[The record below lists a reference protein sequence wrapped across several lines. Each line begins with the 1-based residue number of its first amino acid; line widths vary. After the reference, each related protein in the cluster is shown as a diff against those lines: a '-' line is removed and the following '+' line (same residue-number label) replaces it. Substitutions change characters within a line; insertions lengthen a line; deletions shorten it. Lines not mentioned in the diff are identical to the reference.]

1 MNLTIDQITDSMIEK
16 LRDEA
21 GAAGDI
27 EQIKICERALRGSKR
42 ARRECLRV
50 INAARAMVP
59 WWKIASRAGVDYGV
73 YAGETAEEAFMA
85 MVRDAG
91 GQYGDVQTGT
101 ASDWVITRAA

>member
-1 MNLTIDQITDSMIEK
+1 MNLTIDQITDAMIET
-16 LRDEA
+16 LRDES
-21 GAAGDI
+21 GACGDL
-27 EQIKICERALRGSKR
+27 EQVKICERALRGSKR
-42 ARRECLRV
+42 ARRECLKV

-59 WWKIASRAGVDYGV
+59 CWRIVSRAGIEYGI

>member
-1 MNLTIDQITDSMIEK
+1 MNLTIDQLTDTMIEK

-21 GAAGDI
+21 GAHGDL

-59 WWKIASRAGVDYGV
+59 WWKIASRAGVDYGI
-73 YAGETAEEAFMA
+73 YPGETAREAFEA

-91 GQYGDVQTGT
+91 GQYGDVHVGMET
-101 ASDWVITRAA
+101 DWIITRAA